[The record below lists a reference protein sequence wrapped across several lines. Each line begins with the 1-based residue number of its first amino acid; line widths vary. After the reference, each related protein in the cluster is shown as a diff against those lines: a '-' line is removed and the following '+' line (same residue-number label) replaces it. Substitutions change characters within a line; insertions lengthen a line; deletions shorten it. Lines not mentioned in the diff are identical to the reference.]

1 MSNRALSLILT
12 CLLVPAALLASSHRE
27 APLITEDP
35 AADATDVYVFRSPDA
50 PSTVTFV
57 ANYYPFANAQGGP
70 NFARFSDNVLYE
82 IHVDNNG
89 DGKEDITYQFRFRTD
104 TRNGNT
110 FLYNTGQVT
119 SLDDADLNVRQFYTV
134 TRVDGNRRTGTA
146 RQLGSEL
153 QVAPWNIGPRSTPNY
168 EANLA
173 MPAIASLPNN
183 GGKVFCGPRDDPFFV
198 DLGSVF
204 DLLALRP
211 IQSLHLI
218 NQPGNAKGVDGL
230 KGYNVMSIVLQVPIT
245 DVIQSQSNQIV
256 GVWSTSSRSR
266 VTVRSAG
273 LTPIQTL
280 SAPVQ
285 VSRLGMPLVN
295 EVVIPLAFKDFF
307 NSSEP
312 SGDLP
317 LFNTNDIFKNR
328 ILDPEAAK
336 LIPVLYPGVTVP
348 PAPRNDIVSVFL
360 TGLDGLNKPANVVPS
375 EMLRINL
382 ATPLTASP
390 NRMGALA
397 GDNGG
402 FPNGRRLADDIV
414 DIELQVVAGVLVPG
428 FNKAPNNLLT
438 DGVDANDSLF
448 LSSFPYLASPHSGY
462 ESTPQGGN

>member
-1 MSNRALSLILT
+1 MSKRNLSLTILGFLFAT
-12 CLLVPAALLASSHRE
+12 SLMATSHRE

-35 AADATDVYVFRSPDA
+35 AADATDVYVFRSPDVQN
-50 PSTVTFV
+50 SVTLV

-82 IHVDNNG
+82 IHIDNNG

-104 TRNGNT
+104 TRNPNT
-110 FLYNTGQVT
+110 FLYNTGPVA
-119 SLDDADLNVRQFYTV
+119 SLTDPNLNVRQFYTV
-134 TRVDGNRRTGTA
+134 TRVDGGRRSNNG
-146 RQLGSEL
+146 RQIGGEF

-168 EANLA
+168 EANLGT
-173 MPAIASLPNN
+173 PAIAALPGN

-211 IQSLHLI
+211 IQSLHVI

-230 KGYNVMSIVLQVPIT
+230 KGYNVMSIVLQVPIS
-245 DVIQSQSNQIV
+245 DVTQNASNPII
-256 GVWSTSSRSR
+256 GVWSTSSRSH
-266 VTVRSAG
+266 VTIRSTG

-280 SAPVQ
+280 SGPVQ

-317 LFNTNDIFKNR
+317 LFTSNETFRNR
-328 ILDPEAAK
+328 ILDPEAAR
-336 LIPVLYPGVTVP
+336 LIPVLYPGVSVP
-348 PAPRNDIVSVFL
+348 PAPRNDILSVFL

-382 ATPLTASP
+382 STPVTANP

-402 FPNGRRLADDIV
+402 FPNGRRLTDDVV
-414 DIELQVVAGVLVPG
+414 DIELQVVAGVLVDG
-428 FNKAPNNLLT
+428 FNKAPNNVLT
-438 DGVDANDSLF
+438 DGVDANDSPF
-448 LSSFPYLASPHSGY
+448 LASFPYLASPHSGY
-462 ESTPQGGN
+462 DSMPQGGN

>member
-1 MSNRALSLILT
+1 MSNRTLSLLLL
-12 CLLVPAALLASSHRE
+12 CLLAPAALLASSHRE

-35 AADATDVYVFRSPDA
+35 SADATDVYVFRSPDA

-57 ANYYPFANAQGGP
+57 ANYYPFASAQSGP
-70 NFARFSDNVLYE
+70 NFARFSDSVLYE

-119 SLDDADLNVRQFYTV
+119 SLDDADLNVRQFYTL
-134 TRVDGNRRTGTA
+134 TRVDGNRRTGTS
-146 RQLGSEL
+146 RQLGGEF
-153 QVAPWNIGPRSTPNY
+153 QAAPWNIGPRSTPNY

-173 MPAIASLPNN
+173 MPAIGTLPSG
-183 GGKVFCGPRDDPFFV
+183 GGKVFAGPRDDPFFV

-211 IQSLHLI
+211 IQTLHLI
-218 NQPGNAKGVDGL
+218 NQPGNTKGVDGL
-230 KGYNVMSIVLQVPIT
+230 KGYNVMSLVLQVPIA
-245 DVIQSQSNQIV
+245 DVVQNATNQII
-256 GVWSTSSRSR
+256 GVWSTASRSR
-266 VTVRSAG
+266 VTVRSTG
-273 LTPIQTL
+273 LKPIQTL
-280 SAPVQ
+280 SAPTQ

-307 NSSEP
+307 NASEP

-317 LFNTNDIFKNR
+317 LFNTNETFKNR

-348 PAPRNDIVSVFL
+348 AAPRNDIVSVFL
-360 TGLDGLNKPANVVPS
+360 TGLDGLNKPANVVPA

-382 ATPLTASP
+382 ATAVTASP

-402 FPNGRRLADDIV
+402 FPNGRRLADDVV
-414 DIELQVVAGVLVPG
+414 DIELQVVAGVLVSG
-428 FNKAPNNLLT
+428 FNKQPNNLLT
-438 DGVDANDSLF
+438 DGVDANDKLF
-448 LSSFPYLASPHSGY
+448 LTSFPYLASPHQGY
-462 ESTPQGGN
+462 ESLPQGGN